1 MPARSGDWT
10 SVRKRVSR
18 SAGSAVRVAAA
29 AVLARRAVK
38 VRSSIY
44 PNGLSAET
52 GGLHRGGA
60 GRVQP
65 PGRTVAA
72 VIIGLVP
79 LDQVLHP
86 DGVALAVTVAGDR
99 AGAAARFDED
109 IGQKDAGV
117 D

>member
-10 SVRKRVSR
+10 SVRKRVSL
-18 SAGSAVRVAAA
+18 SLGSGVRAAAA

-52 GGLHRGGA
+52 GGLHRGGV

-65 PGRTVAA
+65 AGRAVAA

-79 LDQVLHP
+79 LDQFLHP
-86 DGVALAVTVAGDR
+86 DGVALAVAMAGDG
-99 AGAAARFDED
+99 AGA
-109 IGQKDAGV
+109 
-117 D
+117 